1 MFDIL
6 NFTETL
12 TIKCCPVCSIR
23 YAAPESMFVRIKE
36 RGGSWHC
43 PNGHVLVFNESEA
56 DGLKKALESEKRSS
70 EYKDQRIKS
79 LNNDLMA
86 SSNRLRATKAAKTRL
101 KNRIAVG
108 VCPCCNRTF
117 QDLARHMA
125 GKHPEFKH
133 E

>member
-1 MFDIL
+1 MFDTL

-12 TIKCCPVCSIR
+12 TIKCCPACSIR

-36 RGGSWHC
+36 RGGSWYC
-43 PNGHVLVFNESEA
+43 PNGHSLQFHESEA
-56 DGLKKALESEKRSS
+56 DRLKKALDIEKRAA
-70 EYKDQRIKS
+70 EYKDQRIKR
-79 LNNDLMA
+79 LHDDLDA
-86 SSNRLRATKAAKTRL
+86 SNNRLRATKAAKTRL
-101 KNRIAVG
+101 KNRIAAG

-117 QDLARHMA
+117 QDLARHMV